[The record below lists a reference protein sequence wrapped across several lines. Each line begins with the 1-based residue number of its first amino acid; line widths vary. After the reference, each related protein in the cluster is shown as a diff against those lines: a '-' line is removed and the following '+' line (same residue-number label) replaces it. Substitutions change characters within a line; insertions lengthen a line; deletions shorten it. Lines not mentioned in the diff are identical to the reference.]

1 MGKIGNY
8 PLRKR
13 LPETKFLGTDP
24 LNSGTYNY
32 LISEFSSI
40 GFITLIG
47 LGNPDTDFTIFQDA
61 LNEGA
66 QDGRAV
72 YIPPNEHLR
81 LTDFPI
87 FPDNSVLIN
96 DGIYENVSAQESYAF
111 QGCLFGLGRIATSD
125 FWPNPNTIGT
135 ILSTSGNRI
144 LFSSV
149 TNASWFT
156 SYASKTGLK
165 ETRAFYNGGEGNPAA
180 SIAYLSAI
188 GNDGSNYYIDLED
201 SEGNPID
208 ALVSLPVENI
218 FPVGNGNNDIVL
230 LITGVGALYEVGD
243 TVYYTEG
250 SNPPLAQ
257 GEFTIK
263 AKTSNTIT
271 IDLQW
276 TGAEQNGRIGRM
288 TSIDLTDT
296 ILASSGFLN
305 QQGVNVFKL
314 QPAYRGNRVVMLNSG
329 DIANFTVGEKVLL
342 KGAGSYVVRYP
353 NDRSFTPYYSHADI
367 IEAID
372 GDVITLA
379 IGVHDLGEELTDLEL
394 CKFVNLR
401 TLSPNHPSGGI
412 SPNCVRNVFIGG
424 NGKFIQNTNRS
435 IIAYAGGCMIDCTFD
450 INEVEGGGFTT
461 NAFCRSTAK
470 INKLTSPNTIVAVA
484 LGSCDFDI
492 NIKIPRLVKAAGE
505 GSAKTSRTVI
515 FPHENIVNG
524 KILLGTITTSY
535 DYPLAINVLEMD
547 CMGVEVDYAFEID
560 KREQVET
567 PSFGNGIQVRS
578 QDPQLLGDARGH
590 HGRNRIKQRAG
601 SSPYVAQVLGIDDA
615 INDYPEQPSEY
626 DIQYSGAFGE
636 GVVIGAFRNQ
646 HSVKF
651 NFDRARRL
659 LRVSDFTK
667 GENTI
672 VTFSSGDTRAFADG
686 QRVKFEGIVPA
697 SWDALNSNN
706 YLITRIVS
714 DTQIEIDFD
723 SSGFSNY
730 SGSGNPTMEGA
741 EAFIFVRDNL
751 TSYTN
756 SIEGYCNNAV
766 DVTISGIVWSLSG
779 ANYFNLE
786 DAKSRRFK
794 GLAFIR
800 SLANSGN
807 IATLGNFAARPATG
821 YQMTT
826 AGIELSGV
834 GNPRYPSLFRAGYF
848 DFVQFAST
856 NCLLSTLNTNLKV
869 GDTFVKTIRG
879 RIYGSYAG
887 QKTIIDT
894 YRWNEGSTPANRGF
908 QTFSFD
914 TNITGGDGFE
924 MRTYLR
930 FPTSNYIVAWA
941 VFNDGTEQ
949 RVSETRF
956 VVTTLIG
963 DFRNHLIAY
972 FDSSFAPVSPYN
984 SEADI
989 IAYEETFAGESV
1001 TGNTRERIQIES
1013 VEFSYERK

>member
-1 MGKIGNY
+1 MNVNVQQVTG
-8 PLRKR
+8 
-13 LPETKFLGTDP
+13 
-24 LNSGTYNY
+24 
-32 LISEFSSI
+32 SSPNI
-40 GFITLIG
+40 TQGAGSSVSVDVQSPVEANIQQVTGSSVDITQGAASSVNVQAYVLSQIQGFEVLTG
-47 LGNPDTDFTIFQDA
+47 LGNPAEDFAIFQAA
-61 LNEGA
+61 LNRTAA
-66 QDGRAV
+66 QNKGV

-87 FPDNSVLIN
+87 FPDNSFLIN
-96 DGIYENVSAQESYAF
+96 DGIYENVTTSESYAF
-111 QGCLFGLGRIATSD
+111 QGCLFGLGRIAQSD
-125 FWPNPNTIGT
+125 FWPDPNTIGT
-135 ILSTSGNRI
+135 VLSASGNRI

-165 ETRAFYNGGEGNPAA
+165 ETRVFFNDGEGNPAA
-180 SIAYLSAI
+180 SPAYLSAI
-188 GNDGSNYYIDLED
+188 GNNGSNYYIDLED
-201 SEGNPID
+201 GDGNPID
-208 ALVSLPVENI
+208 ATVEA
-218 FPVGNGNNDIVL
+218 D
-230 LITGVGALYEVGD
+230 D
-243 TVYYTEG
+243 
-250 SNPPLAQ
+250 
-257 GEFTIK
+257 
-263 AKTSNTIT
+263 T
-271 IDLQW
+271 IDL
-276 TGAEQNGRIGRM
+276 M
-288 TSIDLTDT
+288 DT
-296 ILASSGFLN
+296 ILVNNGFLN

-314 QPAYRGNRVVMLNSG
+314 NSAYRGNRVVLSTTG
-329 DIANFTVGEKVLL
+329 AGANFTVGEKVFL
-342 KGAGSYVVRYP
+342 KGAGSYIARYTS
-353 NDRSFTPYYSHADI
+353 DRAFTPYYSHVDI
-367 IEAID
+367 VEAIN

-379 IGVHDLGEELTDLEL
+379 IGVHDLGVELVDLEL
-394 CKFVNLR
+394 CKFTNLR
-401 TLSPNHPSGGI
+401 TVATDHPSGGI
-412 SPNCVRNVFIGG
+412 SPNAVRNVYIGG
-424 NGKFIQNTNRS
+424 NGKFIQNVNRS
-435 IIAYAGGCMIDCTFD
+435 VVAFAGGAMIDCTID
-450 INEVEGGGFTT
+450 INELEGGGFTT
-461 NAFCRSTAK
+461 NSFCRSTAK
-470 INKLTSPNTIVAVA
+470 INSLTSPNALVSLA
-484 LGSCDFDI
+484 LGSCDFDVEV
-492 NIKIPRLVKAAGE
+492 KMPRLIKDSGE
-505 GSAKTSRTVI
+505 GSSKTSRSVL

-524 KILLGTITTSY
+524 KIVLGTITTSY

-547 CMGVEVDYAFEID
+547 CMGVEVDYAFEIG

-615 INDYPEQPSEY
+615 INDYAEQPSEY

-636 GVVIGAFRNQ
+636 GVVIGALRNQ

-667 GENTI
+667 GANTI
-672 VTFSSGDTRAFADG
+672 VTFRSGDTRAFADG

-697 SWDALNSNN
+697 SWDALNSGT

-723 SSGFSNY
+723 SSGLSNY

-741 EAFIFVRDNL
+741 EASIFVRDNL

-756 SIEGYCNNAV
+756 SIEGYCNNGV
-766 DVTISGIVWSLSG
+766 DVTISGVVWSLSG

-807 IATLGNFAARPATG
+807 ISTLGNFEARPATG

-848 DFVQFAST
+848 DFLQFSST
-856 NCLLSTLNTNLKV
+856 NSLLSTLNTNLKI

-894 YRWNEGSTPANRGF
+894 YRWNEAASPANRGF

-941 VFNDGTEQ
+941 VFDDGTEQ
-949 RVSETRF
+949 RISETRF
-956 VVTTLIG
+956 VATTLLG

-984 SEADI
+984 SEAHI